1 MPGKTRFPLLFCLGL
16 FISLLSVAQNASKQ
30 IDGKL
35 LGLDGSPQS
44 GYTLQSKALSTQ
56 ATTNDEG
63 KFSLKVAP
71 GDSVRIIF
79 QSAPLGAF
87 KLPDNGEHF
96 QVQFAAGNKFNITPI
111 SAGEAKPADTS
122 STAQVGNPDSTT
134 AAKTPQAA
142 GKKDS
147 TAAGN
152 VGVPADTSKKSPDTS
167 AMAAAG
173 DTSRV
178 GDSVMV
184 TGKVTDF
191 AAHPV
196 VAAITYANGK
206 VYNTAEDGSFK
217 IPFKPGATVKFSG
230 VGFNTKEVVL
240 TSPDKPLQVQLSTQ
254 QASRQLQEVKVTA
267 LGLSKKGK
275 SVGYSV
281 QEVKGDVVQ
290 VAKEPN
296 FVNALSGKIAG
307 VQINGNTGS
316 MGGSSKVTIRGAKS
330 ITGNNNALFVV
341 DGIFMGNNNPV
352 PSYNQQIG
360 GGGYD
365 YGSPIQDINP
375 DDIEQI
381 SVLKGAA
388 ASALYGSRG
397 SNGVVLITTKRGSN
411 NGRLGITYSLNAQM
425 DKVYVLPKYQNRY
438 GGGGAN
444 TKDPNFVASAFD
456 TLWQSQNPDY
466 FAGAPTYN
474 DPVKGGYDLMPQFGA
489 DESWGPELNGQVIRP
504 YYSFDRDK
512 NNPYFGQTTK
522 WLPQPDNVR
531 DFYRTGLTLTNSISV
546 SGGSDKGTFR
556 LSYSNMSQK
565 FVLPNSDLNRNNLGF
580 NGTYKVNDAI
590 TAIASANYSY
600 NRATGRP
607 GTGFSGANP
616 TEVFSMYSQRQLEI
630 DKLKYYQFPDGS
642 QVSWNRKA
650 FDDPTPASATSPYWT
665 AYKGYESDNRSRL
678 FGLAG
683 FEIKPVDWINISAK
697 IFMDQFTTLQEER
710 TPKDYQ
716 AGAYSRTDRSFR
728 ELNYQLLATVKRDLG
743 KKFDLNATVGG
754 NIMQQKDEIN
764 NGMFTGLIVPDLYN
778 FRNAAGRVTYT
789 PYLFKKQI
797 NSVFGDVTLGYNN
810 SLFLEITG
818 RNDWSSALARG
829 NNSYFY
835 PSASLSA
842 VFSDWLKWKWL
853 SFGKFRTS
861 VAQIGSDTDPYRTYL
876 AYGIPSLFG
885 NYPII
890 AKDPYL
896 NNAQLRPEKS
906 TEVEAGL
913 ELKFLNNRIGLD
925 ATVYN
930 RTTKDLII
938 PLQVSQTSGY
948 SYYYANVGKSRN
960 RGVELELTA
969 RPVELKNSFAWDIAV
984 NFALNRSKLLA
995 LNIPNNPDV
1004 DRYIVGTERRRNSVS
1019 TAAIVGQPLFVL
1031 TGTDY
1036 TYDANGNR
1044 LVDSSGHYVHTD
1056 ANHIIGTTQP
1066 DYIGGISN
1074 TFTYKGISL
1083 SALIDFQKGGS
1094 FFSYT
1099 NMYGLSSGLLE
1110 ETVANNVR
1118 ETGVVAPGVTED
1130 GKPNTK
1136 RLSAADHFK
1145 NNFGTNVNRANV
1157 YDASYVYLREVRLG
1171 YELPEKWVKAVKA
1184 KNARL
1189 SLYGRNLWLI
1199 HSNAPNVDPS
1209 NIINSDSN
1217 IQGLEGGALPSIR
1230 SYGVNLNIGF

>member
-1 MPGKTRFPLLFCLGL
+1 MPGKTRYPLLCCLGFL
-16 FISLLSVAQNASKQ
+16 FFSLLCDAQNASKQ
-30 IDGKL
+30 INGKL
-35 LGLDGSPQS
+35 LGLDGTPQS

-63 KFSLKVAP
+63 KFSLKVSP
-71 GDSVRIIF
+71 GDSVHIIF
-79 QSAPLGAF
+79 QSATLGAF
-87 KLPDNGEHF
+87 KLPDGDNF
-96 QVQFAAGNKFNITPI
+96 QIQFAANNKFKITPL
-111 SAGEAKPADTS
+111 SASEAKPAD
-122 STAQVGNPDSTT
+122 STAAAGVGKPDSTT
-134 AAKTPQAA
+134 AAKTPQDTT
-142 GKKDS
+142 KKDS
-147 TAAGN
+147 SKPGIAA
-152 VGVPADTSKKSPDTS
+152 VPADTSKKSPDT
-167 AMAAAG
+167 AATARAN
-173 DTSRV
+173 DTSHLKDTV
-178 GDSVMV
+178 FVM
-184 TGKVTDF
+184 GKSTDYNGR
-191 AAHPV
+191 PV
-196 VAAITYANGK
+196 VSAITYGSGK
-206 VYNTAEDGSFK
+206 VYNSAEDGTFK
-217 IPFKPGATVKFSG
+217 IPFKPGTTVKFSS
-230 VGFNTKEVVL
+230 VGYNDKEVVL
-240 TSPDKPLQVQLSTQ
+240 TSYDKPLMIQLTTK
-254 QASRQLQEVKVTA
+254 ANGRQLQEVKVTA

-275 SVGYSV
+275 AVGYSV

-316 MGGSSKVTIRGAKS
+316 MGGSAKITIRGAKS

-397 SNGVVLITTKRGSN
+397 SNGVVLITTKRGTSSSK
-411 NGRLGITYSLNAQM
+411 LGITYSLNAQM

-438 GGGGAN
+438 GGGGATASN
-444 TKDPNFVASAFD
+444 PNFVASAFD
-456 TLWQSQNPDY
+456 TLWQKQNPDY
-466 FAGAPTYN
+466 FSGAPTYN
-474 DPVKGGYDLMPQFGA
+474 DPIKGGYDLMPQFGA
-489 DESWGPELNGQVIRP
+489 DESWGPELKGQVIRP
-504 YYSFDRDK
+504 YYSFDKNK

-522 WLPQPDNVR
+522 WLPQPNNVR

-546 SGGSDKGTFR
+546 SGGSDRGTFR

-565 FVLPNSDLNRNNLGF
+565 FVLPNSDMSRNNIGF
-580 NGTYKVNDAI
+580 NGTYKVNSAI
-590 TAIASANYSY
+590 TAVASANYSY

-642 QVSWNRKA
+642 QVSWNRKS
-650 FDDPTPASATSPYWT
+650 FSDPTPASATSPYWT
-665 AYKGYESDNRSRL
+665 AYKAAETDNRARL

-697 IFMDQFTTLQEER
+697 IFMDQFTALQEER
-710 TPKDYQ
+710 SPKDYQ
-716 AGAYSRTDRSFR
+716 AGGYSRTDRSYR
-728 ELNYQLLATVKRDLG
+728 ELNYQLLATVKRDLS

-764 NGMFTGLIVPDLYN
+764 NGTFTGLIVPDLYN
-778 FRNAAGRVTYT
+778 YRNAAGRVIYT

-810 SLFLEITG
+810 SVFLELTG
-818 RNDWSSALARG
+818 RNDWSSALAKG

-835 PSASLSA
+835 PSASLSM

-853 SFGKFRTS
+853 SFGKFRAS

-876 AYGIPSLFG
+876 AYAVPGLFG
-885 NYPII
+885 NNPII
-890 AKDPYL
+890 TKDPYL
-896 NNAQLRPEKS
+896 NNDQLRPEKS

-938 PLQVSQTSGY
+938 PLQVSQASGY
-948 SYYYANVGKSRN
+948 AFYYANVGKSRN

-969 RPVELKNSFAWDIAV
+969 RPVELKNTFTWDIGI

-995 LNIPNNPDV
+995 LNIPNNPGV
-1004 DRYIVGTERRRNSVS
+1004 DRYIIGTERRRNSVS

-1036 TYDANGNR
+1036 TYSDNGSRIVDANG
-1044 LVDSSGHYVHTD
+1044 HYVPTD
-1056 ANHIIGTTQP
+1056 ATHIIGSTQP
-1066 DYIGGISN
+1066 DYIGGINN
-1074 TFTYKGISL
+1074 TFSYKGVSL

-1099 NMYGLSSGLLE
+1099 NMYGLASGLLA
-1110 ETVANNVR
+1110 ETVADNVR
-1118 ETGVVAPGVTED
+1118 ETGIVAPGVTAD

-1136 RLSAADHFK
+1136 HISAADHFK
-1145 NNFGTNVNRANV
+1145 NNFGTSVNKANV

-1171 YELPEKWVKAVKA
+1171 YDLPGKWAQAVKA
-1184 KNARL
+1184 KNARI

-1199 HSNAPNVDPS
+1199 HSKAPNVDPS

-1230 SYGVNLNIGF
+1230 SYGVNLNVGF